1 MPLTRTEARSRGSTA
16 QFSPDGRWVAYQSNE
31 SGRFEIYLQSFPVP
45 SGKTLI
51 SVGGGVQAR
60 WGGDGRELFYISLD
74 NRLMTVPLDLGSDR
88 TVRAGSPVELFA
100 PDLADGPVLLVET
113 TQYVVADDGQR
124 FLMNSSDVPSGP
136 ITILLNWVPQR

>member
-1 MPLTRTEARSRGSTA
+1 
-16 QFSPDGRWVAYQSNE
+16 
-31 SGRFEIYLQSFPVP
+31 
-45 SGKTLI
+45 
-51 SVGGGVQAR
+51 
-60 WGGDGRELFYISLD
+60 
-74 NRLMTVPLDLGSDR
+74 MTVPLDLGSDR